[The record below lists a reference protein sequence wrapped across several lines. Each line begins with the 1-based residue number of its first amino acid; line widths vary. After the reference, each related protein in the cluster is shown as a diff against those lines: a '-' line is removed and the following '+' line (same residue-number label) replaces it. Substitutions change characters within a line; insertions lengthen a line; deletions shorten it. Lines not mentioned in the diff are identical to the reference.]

1 LVKRSIIEK
10 GAAQPQAGVPEV
22 PEQAPRGWARIQES
36 IAGLSGIS
44 LLLVE
49 GQQPPALA
57 IANNNSICAALQSSP
72 EHGKLCDPFCG
83 VAHERAIGADT
94 VTHYRCHAGLQCF
107 AMPVE
112 IDSQR
117 KLAVIGGRALASS
130 TDYRELAERFRSGD
144 LQSLFS
150 DELFRNVIFA
160 DEADLD
166 HAALRVARAAREF
179 TEEPQSETN
188 DLSRPLKGKAA
199 AAGQGVTPSA
209 EDRRTGAGPRPGL
222 DRRAPFADSIR
233 RFAEQ
238 IDAIEPAQTYE
249 TILTQAL
256 ELVSAERGSLM
267 LFDAGANELTM
278 KAARGLAEPVSA
290 VANVRLGEGI
300 AGSVMSEG
308 RALVTTMD
316 QLGRKTIPE
325 RRYKTKSFMSYPIA
339 IGQRK
344 IGVLNLGDKIGG
356 GAYDATDLSVIEL
369 VGPQIALALERAAW
383 QQRANQFQLMSITDP
398 LTGLHNRRY
407 MEARLAEELSR
418 SRRYDYPM
426 SFMMIDIDNFKLY
439 NDRNGHQA
447 GDRALEI
454 VAQCLRA
461 ALRKVDVAS
470 RYGGEEFSILLPQT
484 DLQEAGVIADRIRRK
499 VSETKFPYG
508 DAQPFGGVTVSIG
521 LSSYSAALDSAEAI
535 IRAADRALYHAKS
548 HGKNRAYAY
557 QGAPAGTGRDA
568 ANQTQ

>member
-1 LVKRSIIEK
+1 VKKSTEK
-10 GAAQPQAGVPEV
+10 RAARTKAVVQEV
-22 PEQAPRGWARIQES
+22 PNQAPRGWARVQES
-36 IAGLSGIS
+36 IAGSSGIS

-49 GQQPPALA
+49 GKQPPALV

-72 EHGKLCDPFCG
+72 DHVKLCDPFCG
-83 VAHERAIGADT
+83 EAHERAIGADT

-112 IDSQR
+112 LDRER

-130 TDYRELAERFRSGD
+130 ADYRKLAERFRSGD
-144 LQSLFS
+144 LQTLFS

-179 TEEPQSETN
+179 IEEPQSETI
-188 DLSRPLKGKAA
+188 DVPTPLKRKGA
-199 AAGQGVTPSA
+199 AAGQGAPVSA

-238 IDAIEPAQTYE
+238 IDAIEPAETYQS
-249 TILTQAL
+249 ILTQAL

-267 LFDAGANELTM
+267 LFDEGANELTM
-278 KAARGLAEPVSA
+278 KAARGMAEPVSA
-290 VANVRLGEGI
+290 VANVRMGEGI
-300 AGSVMSEG
+300 AGSVLSEG

-316 QLGRKTIPE
+316 QLGRQTVPA
-325 RRYKTKSFMSYPIA
+325 RRYKTKSFISYPIA
-339 IGQRK
+339 IGARK
-344 IGVLNLGDKIGG
+344 IGVLNLADKIGG
-356 GAYDATDLSVIEL
+356 GAYDAADLSVIEL

-383 QQRANQFQLMSITDP
+383 QQRANQYQLMSITDP

-426 SFMMIDIDNFKLY
+426 SFMMIDIDDFKLY
-439 NDRNGHQA
+439 NDRDGHQA

-454 VAQCLRA
+454 IAQCLRA

-499 VSETKFPYG
+499 VSETRFPHG
-508 DAQPFGGVTVSIG
+508 NAQPLGSVTVSIG
-521 LSSYSAALDSAEAI
+521 LSSYSAALDSAEAV

-557 QGAPAGTGRDA
+557 QSAPPGTGPSA

>member
-1 LVKRSIIEK
+1 VKKSITEK
-10 GAAQPQAGVPEV
+10 GTARPKAAAREV
-22 PEQAPRGWARIQES
+22 PEQAPRGWAKVQES
-36 IAGLSGIS
+36 IANQTGIS

-49 GQQPPALA
+49 GRQPPSLA
-57 IANNNSICAALQSSP
+57 VANNNSICAALQASR
-72 EHGKLCDPFCG
+72 EHVKLCDPFCG
-83 VAHERAIGADT
+83 EAHARAIGADT

-112 IDSQR
+112 ISNERQ
-117 KLAVIGGRALASS
+117 LAVIGGRALMSS
-130 TDYRELAERFRSGD
+130 ADYRELAERFRSGD
-144 LQSLFS
+144 LQDLFS
-150 DELFRNVIFA
+150 DELFQNVIFA

-166 HAALRVARAAREF
+166 HAALRVAKAAREF
-179 TEEPQSETN
+179 HEEPPSAAIDIPTPET
-188 DLSRPLKGKAA
+188 RKAA
-199 AAGQGVTPSA
+199 AADAGVQPST
-209 EDRRTGAGPRPGL
+209 EDRRTGIGPRPGL

-249 TILTQAL
+249 SILTQAL

-267 LFDAGANELTM
+267 LFDERANELTM
-278 KAARGLAEPVSA
+278 RAARGLHTSLSE
-290 VANVRLGEGI
+290 VANVRMGEGI
-300 AGSVMSEG
+300 AGAVLSGG
-308 RALVTTMD
+308 RALVGNID
-316 QLGRKTIPE
+316 ELGGPTEPE
-325 RRYKTKSFMSYPIA
+325 RRYKTKSFISYPIA
-339 IGQRK
+339 IGERK
-344 IGVLNLGDKIGG
+344 IGVLNLADKAGG
-356 GAYDATDLSVIEL
+356 AAYDAADLSVIEL

-407 MEARLAEELSR
+407 MEARLGEELSR

-426 SFMMIDIDNFKLY
+426 SFMMIDIDDFKLY

-454 VAQCLRA
+454 TAQCLKA

-470 RYGGEEFSILLPQT
+470 RYGGEEFSVLLPQT
-484 DLQEAGVIADRIRRK
+484 TLEEAGVIADRIRRK
-499 VSETKFPYG
+499 VSDTKFPHG
-508 DAQPFGGVTVSIG
+508 NAQPLGSVTVSIG
-521 LSSYSAALDSAEAI
+521 LSSYSAALDSAEAV

-557 QGAPAGTGRDA
+557 QNAPAGAKLNA
-568 ANQTQ
+568 ASQTQ

>member
-1 LVKRSIIEK
+1 VKKSTEK
-10 GAAQPQAGVPEV
+10 RAARTKAVVQEV
-22 PEQAPRGWARIQES
+22 PDQAPRGWARVQES
-36 IAGLSGIS
+36 IAGSSGIS

-49 GQQPPALA
+49 GKQPPALV

-72 EHGKLCDPFCG
+72 DHVKLCDPFCG
-83 VAHERAIGADT
+83 EAHERAIGADT

-112 IDSQR
+112 LDRER

-130 TDYRELAERFRSGD
+130 ADYRKLAERFRSGD
-144 LQSLFS
+144 LQTLFS

-179 TEEPQSETN
+179 IEEPQSETI
-188 DLSRPLKGKAA
+188 DVPTPLKRKGA
-199 AAGQGVTPSA
+199 AAGQGAPVSA

-238 IDAIEPAQTYE
+238 IDAIEPAETYQS
-249 TILTQAL
+249 ILTQAL

-267 LFDAGANELTM
+267 LFDEGANELTM
-278 KAARGLAEPVSA
+278 KAARGMAEPVSA
-290 VANVRLGEGI
+290 VANVRMGEGI
-300 AGSVMSEG
+300 AGSVLSDG

-316 QLGRKTIPE
+316 QLGRQTVPA
-325 RRYKTKSFMSYPIA
+325 RRYKTKSFISYPIA
-339 IGQRK
+339 IGARK
-344 IGVLNLGDKIGG
+344 IGVLNLADKIGG
-356 GAYDATDLSVIEL
+356 GAYDAADLSVIEL

-383 QQRANQFQLMSITDP
+383 QQRANQYQLMSITDP

-426 SFMMIDIDNFKLY
+426 SFMMIDIDDFKLY
-439 NDRNGHQA
+439 NDRDGHQA

-454 VAQCLRA
+454 IAQCLRA

-499 VSETKFPYG
+499 VSETRFPHG
-508 DAQPFGGVTVSIG
+508 NAQPLGSVTVSIG
-521 LSSYSAALDSAEAI
+521 LSSYSAALDSAEAV

-557 QGAPAGTGRDA
+557 QSAPAGTGPSA